1 MHDDQIALLE
11 TSFAEV
17 SANRD
22 AAAALFYE
30 RLFVLDPALKR
41 LFGDTDMAGQGQKLF
56 AALGLVVASLRSLDK
71 VVPVLEQLA
80 VRHVRYGVR
89 DAHYATVGAALI
101 ETLSLYFGPRFS
113 MDLRRAW
120 SDAYEA
126 VAGVMIAAAHGVAAE
141 ADVAGNLLSRP
152 ASAGAL

>member
-17 SANRD
+17 SASRD
-22 AAAALFYE
+22 AAALFYE

-41 LFGDTDMAGQGQKLF
+41 LFGDTDMAGQGEKLF

-71 VVPVLEQLA
+71 VVPELEQLA

-89 DAHYATVGAALI
+89 DGHYATVGAALI
-101 ETLSLYFGPRFS
+101 ETLSLYFGRRFTAE
-113 MDLRRAW
+113 LRRAW
-120 SDAYEA
+120 VGAYEA
-126 VAGVMIAAAHGVAAE
+126 VAGVMMAAARRAAVE
-141 ADVAGNLLSRP
+141 GGTAADMLSRP
-152 ASAGAL
+152 ASAGAS

>member
-17 SANRD
+17 SLSRD
-22 AAAALFYE
+22 AASVLFYE
-30 RLFVLDPALKR
+30 RLFVHDPALKR
-41 LFGDTDMAGQGQKLF
+41 LFGDTDMTGQGQKLF
-56 AALGLVVASLRSLDK
+56 AALDLVVASLRSLDK
-71 VVPVLEQLA
+71 VVPMLEQLA

-126 VAGVMIAAAHGVAAE
+126 VAGVMIAAAHGVAPE
-141 ADVAGNLLSRP
+141 GEGAGTILSRP
-152 ASAGAL
+152 ASAGTL

>member
-1 MHDDQIALLE
+1 MHDDQFALLE

-17 SANRD
+17 SASRD

-30 RLFVLDPALKR
+30 RLFVLDPGLRR
-41 LFGDTDMAGQGQKLF
+41 LFGDADMTGQGRKLF
-56 AALGLVVASLRSLDK
+56 AALGLVVGSLRNLDK
-71 VVPVLEQLA
+71 VVPALEQLA

-126 VAGVMIAAAHGVAAE
+126 VAGVMIAAAHGAVAAE
-141 ADVAGNLLSRP
+141 AGDPNLRS